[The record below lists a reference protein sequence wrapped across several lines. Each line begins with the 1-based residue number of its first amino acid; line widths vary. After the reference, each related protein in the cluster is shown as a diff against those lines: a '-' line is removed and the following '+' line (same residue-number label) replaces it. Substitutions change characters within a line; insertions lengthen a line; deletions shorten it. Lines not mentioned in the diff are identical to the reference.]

1 MDPIVAG
8 SIISAGASTIN
19 GISGQVFAEK
29 NREKNYDWNEKAA
42 EQADKRQRRQYHD
55 LYSPSAMMKQYAAAG
70 LSPSLMMSGGQS
82 AVGQSSAQGN
92 QSQGING
99 TYPAGIQID
108 PLMAAQIANIQAD
121 TEGKK
126 IDNENKGNIA
136 EATIAHLMSQV
147 TLNGSLKNNADAEA
161 NLKKA
166 QEALTSAQTTATE
179 AKTPHEVRRAAAEA
193 ATAEWRTA
201 QTIYEA
207 INAGYEMQ
215 FNIDSYQTR
224 LQQLSKN
231 LSKTIQEIAV
241 LKEDEALKAQMANYY
256 YELPAIQKSDV
267 KTKEDYNQAYDKYV
281 DNAKDVALRQV
292 EAMLAGVDAN
302 KTKAI
307 LDLVGKLV
315 GAAASIGF
323 GFILKAPN
331 SSAMLFTPPVL
342 ESNVIPT

>member
-1 MDPIVAG
+1 MDPLVTS
-8 SIISAGASTIN
+8 SIISAGASTVN
-19 GISGQVFAEK
+19 GISGQVFGEK
-29 NREKNYDWNEKAA
+29 NRERNYEWNEKTAR
-42 EQADKRQRRQYHD
+42 EADKRQRKQYHD

-136 EATIAHLMSQV
+136 EATIAHLLSQI
-147 TLNGSLKNNADAEA
+147 TLNGALKNNAEAEA
-161 NLKKA
+161 NLNKA
-166 QEALTSAQTTATE
+166 KSALTNAQTFATT
-179 AKTPHEVRRAAAEA
+179 AKTPHEIRRAAAEA
-193 ATAEWRTA
+193 ATAEWNTQ

-207 INAGYEMQ
+207 INAGYELQ

-224 LQQLSKN
+224 LQQLSMD

-256 YELPAIQKSDV
+256 YELPAIQKSEV
-267 KTKEDYNQAYDKYV
+267 KTKEDYNQAYEKYV
-281 DNAKDVALRQV
+281 ENAKDVGLKQV

-302 KTKAI
+302 KRRAI
-307 LDLVGKLV
+307 LDLIGKII
-315 GAAASIGF
+315 GAVASIAF
-323 GFILKAPN
+323 GYTLKAPN
-331 SSAMLFTPPVL
+331 SSAMLFTPPIL
-342 ESNVIPT
+342 DNNTLPM